1 MAALELELDRSKE
14 LEGVAALL
22 GCPFNLFDM
31 VGWLAGCGWVGGWM
45 GGINGAQKLGGESRA
60 ACRYR
65 RKKAGRQDFA
75 IL

>member
-31 VGWLAGCGWVGGWM
+31 VGWLAGCGWVGRLVWM
-45 GGINGAQKLGGESRA
+45 GLVSWEGS
-60 ACRYR
+60 
-65 RKKAGRQDFA
+65 
-75 IL
+75 